1 MSINVFQLLETV
13 LSDDVVRTLGTRF
26 GLTPDLT
33 RRVAGA
39 AAPAIVAAIMHRG
52 STPEGARGLFSTI
65 MSPDVNA
72 LIGRQLPD
80 LLTHTAALAQLEATG
95 RDLIHKATGANVGAL
110 TDAVAAQTGAPQST
124 SYALTGVVGAVV
136 MGILKQHFT
145 ASQGFVGQLP
155 SLLGHQLPSVNASLS
170 DRLASAV
177 GLGSA
182 AAFATSIMSRLKDVS
197 AHLDHPQPAVRPV
210 APSVPPQTVG
220 HSTPPIAA
228 EKRRHHWL
236 WWLLAALAL
245 IVAFF
250 ALRSCQHDDA
260 AKTDAAAGASAAS
273 AADVASAAVAAS
285 AASDAGANA
294 ASDAASATV
303 ASGAIAAAASN
314 ASDASAASAASAA
327 SSASA
332 ASAASDSASAPAAA
346 PAPTADSHLSFTVDK
361 TGMPTVTA
369 TLGSEA
375 EKAQLLDALTKRF
388 GAGKF
393 VANVNVDP
401 STKPAPWLAR
411 LDGLLPLMALP
422 GAEVKI
428 DGTHVELSG
437 SAADAKAGWLDKLKA
452 LFGAGF
458 DIGTFN
464 VQQAVASATQSF
476 RDAVKGL
483 FGADASCAP
492 DDVAKTLNLQVINFA
507 TGSSVVPA
515 SAADD
520 LRQSAKVLK
529 QCAQR
534 GKAVKLEVAGYSD
547 NVGDK
552 AINLALSKT
561 RAQAVRTYLATWGA
575 PVATLAAQGYGE
587 ADPVASNDTES
598 GRFHNRRIAFVA
610 K

>member
-13 LSDDVVRTLGTRF
+13 LGDDVVRTLGARF
-26 GLTPDLT
+26 GLPPDLT
-33 RRVAGA
+33 RRIAGA
-39 AAPAIVAAIMHRG
+39 AAPAIVAALMHRG
-52 STPEGARGLFSTI
+52 STPEGARSLFSTI

-124 SYALTGVVGAVV
+124 SYALTGVVGAVI

-182 AAFATSIMSRLKDVS
+182 AAFATSILRRLKDVS

-210 APSVPPQTVG
+210 APAMPPQTVG
-220 HSTPPIAA
+220 DSTPPIAP
-228 EKRRHHWL
+228 EKRGHHWL

-245 IVAFF
+245 IIAIF
-250 ALRSCQHDDA
+250 ALRACQSRDS
-260 AKTDAAAGASAAS
+260 AKTEAGASSASSAS
-273 AADVASAAVAAS
+273 AADVASAAVPAS
-285 AASDAGANA
+285 A

-303 ASGAIAAAASN
+303 AAGAIAVA
-314 ASDASAASAASAA
+314 ASDASDAAASA
-327 SSASA
+327 
-332 ASAASDSASAPAAA
+332 AAA
-346 PAPTADSHLSFTVDK
+346 PAPTADAHLAFTVDQA
-361 TGMPTVTA
+361 GVPTVTA

-375 EKAQLLDALTKRF
+375 EKARLVDALTQRF

-401 STKPAPWLAR
+401 ATKPAPWLDR

-437 SAADAKAGWLDKLKA
+437 TAADAKAGWLDKLKA

-458 DIGTFN
+458 EVGAFN

-476 RDAVKGL
+476 RDAVKDL
-483 FGADASCAP
+483 FGASGSCAP
-492 DDVAKTLNLQVINFA
+492 ADVAKTLNLQVVNFT

-515 SAADD
+515 SAAED
-520 LRQSAKVLK
+520 LQQSAKLLK

-534 GKAVKLEVAGYSD
+534 GHAVKLEVAGYSD

-552 AINLALSKT
+552 AVNLALSKT
-561 RAQAVRTYLATWGA
+561 RAQAVRTYLVTWGA
-575 PVATLAAQGYGE
+575 PVATLAARGYGE
-587 ADPVASNDTES
+587 ANPVDSNATES